1 MAAVGHLAFDEQG
14 RPFFILR
21 DQEKQRQLTGIEA
34 LKVSYFL
41 QTSSNHSFIQSFIHN
56 RN

>member
-21 DQEKQRQLTGIEA
+21 DQDKQKQLTGIEA
-34 LKVSYFL
+34 TKVSL
-41 QTSSNHSFIQSFIHN
+41 GLSEID
-56 RN
+56 